1 MRFNRRFAAIIAI
14 AVTGFLS
21 ACGEQAR
28 PLSDTRRSGTELFAD
43 DIPVAHTP
51 PGGYGNVLPPPVLA
65 RCEEPLVDGAP
76 DLRGLWKAVR
86 INRGGEVVP
95 TTDRLYHY
103 VERIEQCGNR
113 IVDMGGGTI
122 ADGRADG
129 TAEHGIHD
137 VFVFDYRT
145 PLHVIVTFEGGT
157 TYVLQPLLVSVIGRR
172 FPAIDI
178 PWSWLPVVVPWLKVT
193 RRLDSEGNM
202 VWTRPDQDFVMTLER
217 IGGPNEPYTR
227 LDLPMSTNGGSGL
240 TAGR

>member
-1 MRFNRRFAAIIAI
+1 M

-21 ACGEQAR
+21 ACGNEAK
-28 PLSDTRRSGTELFAD
+28 LSSDTRRSGPEMFAD

-65 RCEEPLVDGAP
+65 RCTEPLVDGAP

-86 INRGGEVVP
+86 VNRGGELVP

-113 IVDMGGGTI
+113 IVDMGGGTV

-145 PLHVIVTFEGGT
+145 PLHVIVTFEEGT
-157 TYVLQPLLVSVIGRR
+157 TYVLRPLLVSVIARR

-178 PWSWLPVVVPWLKVT
+178 PWSWLPVVVPWLNVT
-193 RRLDSEGNM
+193 RRLNSEGNL

-217 IGGPNEPYTR
+217 IGGPNDPYTR
-227 LDLPMSTNGGSGL
+227 LDLPMSTTGGSGL